1 MDIFFVNNKELET
14 IKSGI
19 VCDNDKIIELN
30 NAGIYATDEEDNLI
44 LDRLKSLIHKYSK
57 EINVLY
63 LNLSTSCNLNCTYC
77 FINKNPKATNIN
89 GNMSYEV
96 AQIAIKQF
104 KECIPNIEEAQ
115 IVLFGGEP
123 LLNSDICNVVS
134 YIREQLSNIKI
145 TVVTNGTLLDKDI
158 IEFFAFNNV
167 GIGISINGPKSINDL
182 NRVFVDK
189 SESVY
194 DNLVTKLKEL
204 NDMGVSYSLSSTVT
218 SALMNIP
225 DNSIIEWLQEMGV
238 KNVFWN
244 LYHYY
249 EYSDDWSIF
258 YKRMSDF
265 VLRMNL
271 KLEEA
276 GISDEKI
283 RNHLDFFFNKNFKF
297 QNCAAVGLNQVNITP
312 SGDVFICQADL
323 KTKEFRIG
331 NIFEKSISDL
341 INDNSVDWWEKLY
354 TVDRLECLECEAL
367 YVCGGGCPIQAEALF
382 GSRKHLD
389 EAMCIY
395 YKKYLKWLLQQYYE
409 IGSTNESNC

>member
-1 MDIFFVNNKELET
+1 
-14 IKSGI
+14 
-19 VCDNDKIIELN
+19 
-30 NAGIYATDEEDNLI
+30 
-44 LDRLKSLIHKYSK
+44 
-57 EINVLY
+57 
-63 LNLSTSCNLNCTYC
+63 
-77 FINKNPKATNIN
+77 
-89 GNMSYEV
+89 
-96 AQIAIKQF
+96 
-104 KECIPNIEEAQ
+104 
-115 IVLFGGEP
+115 
-123 LLNSDICNVVS
+123 
-134 YIREQLSNIKI
+134 
-145 TVVTNGTLLDKDI
+145 
-158 IEFFAFNNV
+158 
-167 GIGISINGPKSINDL
+167 
-182 NRVFVDK
+182 
-189 SESVY
+189 
-194 DNLVTKLKEL
+194 
-204 NDMGVSYSLSSTVT
+204 
-218 SALMNIP
+218 
-225 DNSIIEWLQEMGV
+225 
-238 KNVFWN
+238 
-244 LYHYY
+244 
-249 EYSDDWSIF
+249 
-258 YKRMSDF
+258 MSDF